1 MKINKLYDDNEIIT
15 LESYLNKCGII
26 DVEEYLH
33 PYYNELDD
41 PFNYYNMAL
50 GVEMFQKHFDA
61 LSDTYI
67 ICDSDLDGIVS
78 TVIMY
83 QYMKALNKNWNIGIL
98 IHEGKERGLQ
108 DDEILQY
115 IKDNPRPFLIIPDAG
130 TNDKDKLINYRGY
143 VLIY

>member
-1 MKINKLYDDNEIIT
+1 MQINKLYKDNEIIT
-15 LESYLNKCGII
+15 LDSYLTKCGVI
-26 DVEEYLH
+26 DTEEYLH

-41 PFNYYNMAL
+41 PFQYLNMAL

-98 IHEGKERGLQ
+98 IHKGKVIATGTPK
-108 DDEILQY
+108 EIEKSTKTNNLR
-115 IKDNPRPFLIIPDAG
+115 DAFFNLIG
-130 TNDKDKLINYRGY
+130 GVENEME
-143 VLIY
+143 